1 MKGSQRQEK
10 VVAVVPA
17 AGLGKRFGA
26 GTNKPFQTL
35 VGKPLIIWVLETLEA
50 IDEVV
55 EIIPV
60 LKSEDMECG
69 LKIFERAGLLK
80 IKRIAQGG
88 KERQD
93 SVYNGLKLIEDKNC
107 IVLIHDGVRPL
118 IEKHLIEDVIKELLI
133 PSVSYPLKSP
143 SNPPLTKGDLGGLS
157 LFQRGVDGEFKGF
170 DGIVFGVPLKDTIK
184 EVQGSKFKVQNEIVV
199 KKTLNRNALWA
210 IQTPQ
215 IFSYKSIFSAY
226 NKAMKEG
233 FYSTDDAAIVE
244 KYGGKIKVVMGSY
257 RNIKITT
264 PEDLVIAEFLI
275 SKKD

>member
-1 MKGSQRQEK
+1 MVKGSQRQEK
-10 VVAVVPA
+10 VIAVVPA
-17 AGLGKRFGA
+17 AGLGKRFGT
-26 GTNKPFQTL
+26 GINKPFQTL
-35 VGKPLIIWVLETLEA
+35 GGKPLIIWSLEILEA

-60 LKSEDMECG
+60 LKSEDMEYG
-69 LKIFERAGLLK
+69 IEIFKKADLSK

-107 IVLIHDGVRPL
+107 IILIHDGVRPL
-118 IEKHLIEDVIKELLI
+118 IERDLIENVIRELLI
-133 PSVSYPLKSP
+133 PPYLPLERGD
-143 SNPPLTKGDLGGLS
+143 KGG
-157 LFQRGVDGEFKGF
+157 FKGYN
-170 DGIVFGVPLKDTIK
+170 GIVPGVPLKDTIK
-184 EVQGSKFKVQNEIVV
+184 EATNGII
-199 KKTLNRNALWA
+199 KKTLRRDALWA

-215 IFSYKSIFSAY
+215 VFPYKSIFSAY
-226 NKAMKEG
+226 NNAMKEG

-244 KYGGKIKVVMGSY
+244 KYGGKIKVVTGSY